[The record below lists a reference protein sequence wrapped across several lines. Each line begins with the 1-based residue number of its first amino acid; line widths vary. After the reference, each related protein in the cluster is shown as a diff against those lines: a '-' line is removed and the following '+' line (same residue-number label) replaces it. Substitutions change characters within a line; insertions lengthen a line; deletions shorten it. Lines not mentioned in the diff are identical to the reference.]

1 MLIAPGGLVWGI
13 VTMALAGIPYSACP
27 ILLRAMMADPAD
39 EERLASSVACSGL
52 MVGLLSGAVKIGS
65 AFAVFA
71 SVTAL
76 ELVGFSADLTGANTH
91 LALTVLSVSF
101 AAVPALLGL
110 AGAALIAGHTMD
122 KAAHG
127 AIRRALDTRES
138 QQDAV
143 AEGLRSAP

>member
-1 MLIAPGGLVWGI
+1 
-13 VTMALAGIPYSACP
+13 MALAGIPYSACP